1 MDPLT
6 IMLVALALVVCSYMA
21 WNIGAND
28 VANAMGTSVGSRALT
43 LKQAVIIA
51 AIFEF
56 SGAFFAGDAVTDTVR
71 KGILTVD
78 FTDTSVVDAAFSND
92 IALGFIAA
100 MMAAATWLTIATR
113 FGLPVSTTHSII
125 GGIIGVGLIL
135 EVKHNT
141 SLIDWEKVGDVV
153 MSWIASPLMGG
164 LVGFFSYWIIK
175 KTILETEEPEKRSMW
190 LAPILAFPTFFV
202 LGLALQFKALKG
214 LFSRLDDSGYIIKGE
229 WLGVKENGSFNP
241 LTPYCDPDATEITDV
256 CLNAVYEGAWF
267 PLNSIFIAIGIGSI
281 SSLILYLAL
290 RRIDI
295 QEESRGF
302 RGVERI
308 FVWLQIITAAYVAF
322 AHGANDRSNAIGPM
336 AAVWQVLS
344 SGPGTRLASEADVPL
359 WLVLLGSAGIAIGV
373 MTWGWRVMETIG
385 KKITDITPTRGFAA
399 EFGAATTIL
408 LFSMPFLAVP
418 VSTTHTLVGAV
429 VGVGLAGGA
438 KAVDFRVFGKIAASW
453 VASVPAAAFGSVVLF
468 VAATQGDSI
477 ESNAINM
484 IVILPI
490 AFIAV
495 GYAIWKSSGEIH
507 VEDALS
513 DAGGSKEGDLTPF
526 EVFHQHAQ
534 AVEKTVN
541 HMLDAIN
548 KACDGKD
555 PSNDIQA
562 TIESELDADNIKSA
576 LRELVNKDMRFG
588 IQVRSEDFLYMLTR
602 QDRIADYAQNVAE
615 QLAFRPLFDDK
626 EAKKNLKKMAQA
638 VASTVE
644 KYEDTV
650 EALRDYT
657 ISGETKA
664 ARNTII
670 QLIKEVNIKEHE
682 ADIVEAM
689 AAGYVFSNGEEAPL
703 AAMHMYRVLQ
713 RLDDVS
719 NSCEKAANAFLAHLD
734 K

>member
-1 MDPLT
+1 MEPITL
-6 IMLVALALVVCSYMA
+6 ILIGLALVVCAYMS

-56 SGAFFAGDAVTDTVR
+56 CGAFFAGDAVTDTVR
-71 KGILTVD
+71 KGILAVD
-78 FTDTSVVDAAFSND
+78 FSADYVDKEFSQDLAF
-92 IALGFIAA
+92 GFIAA
-100 MMAAATWLTIATR
+100 MMAAATWLTVATR

-125 GGIIGVGLIL
+125 GGILGIGLVL
-135 EVKHNT
+135 EVKHPDAGG
-141 SLIDWEKVGDVV
+141 LIDWDVVGKVV
-153 MSWIASPLMGG
+153 MSWVASPLMGA
-164 LVGFFSYWIIK
+164 LIAFFSYMIIK
-175 KTILETEEPEKRSMW
+175 KTILDSATPIQRSRW

-214 LFSRLDDSGYIIKGE
+214 FFGKAESNGWIADKYD
-229 WLGVKENGSFNP
+229 WLPVKENGVFNP
-241 LTPYCDPDATEITDV
+241 FAD
-256 CLNAVYEGAWF
+256 NAWF
-267 PLNSIFIAIGIGSI
+267 PIN
-281 SSLILYLAL
+281 SLILAAIIGTIASLCLYYVL
-290 RRIDI
+290 RRINI
-295 QEESRGF
+295 EEEHKGF

-344 SGPGTRLASEADVPL
+344 SDGQQLLDKAPIPI

-408 LFSMPFLAVP
+408 IFSMPFLAVP

-438 KAVDFRVFGKIAASW
+438 KAVDFRVFGKIAMSW
-453 VASVPAAAFGSVVLF
+453 VASVPVAAFGAVVLF
-468 VAATQGDSI
+468 VASGGEDL
-477 ESNAINM
+477 NM
-484 IVILPI
+484 IVLLPLS
-490 AFIAV
+490 FIAV
-495 GYAIWKSSGEIH
+495 GLAIWKSGGEVH

-513 DAGGSKEGDLTPF
+513 DVGGDGHSVTPF
-526 EVFHQHAQ
+526 ELFHQHAQ
-534 AVEKTVN
+534 EVEKTVE
-541 HMLDAIN
+541 HMLEAVN
-548 KACDGKD
+548 QACDGED
-555 PSNDIQA
+555 PSDSIQN
-562 TIESELDADNIKSA
+562 TIDAELIADNVKAEIRRMA
-576 LRELVNKDMRFG
+576 LHDMRFG
-588 IQVRSEDFLYMLTR
+588 VHVGVDDFLYMVTR

-615 QLAFRPLFDDK
+615 QLNFRPLFDDNK
-626 EAKKNLKKMAQA
+626 AKKMLKGMAKS
-638 VASTVE
+638 VAETVA

-650 EALRDYT
+650 EALRDFT
-657 ISGETKA
+657 ISGQTKA
-664 ARNTII
+664 AEIKLAR
-670 QLIKEVNIKEHE
+670 LIREVNIKEHE
-682 ADIVEAM
+682 TDVVEAE
-689 AAGYVFSNGEEAPL
+689 AAGYVFTNGDDEPL

-713 RLDDVS
+713 RLDDVA
-719 NSCEKAANAFLAHLD
+719 NACEKAANAFLPILN

>member
-1 MDPLT
+1 MEPLT
-6 IMLVALALVVCSYMA
+6 MMLVALALIVCAYMA

-43 LKQAVIIA
+43 LKQAVLIA
-51 AIFEF
+51 AVFEF

-78 FTDTSVVDAAFSND
+78 FLDPMVDELFSFD

-125 GGIIGVGLIL
+125 GGIIGIGLVL
-135 EVKHNT
+135 EIKHST
-141 SLIDWEKVGDVV
+141 SLINWEKVQTVV
-153 MSWIASPLMGG
+153 MSWVASPLLGG
-164 LVGFFSYWIIK
+164 TIAFFSYWIIK
-175 KTILETEEPEKRSMW
+175 KSILESEKPEDRSMW

-202 LGLALQFKALKG
+202 LGIALQFKALKG
-214 LFSRLDDSGYIIKGE
+214 FFSRAESNGWIEDKGAWLPYNPKDSGIP
-229 WLGVKENGSFNP
+229 GSWNP
-241 LTPYCDPDATEITDV
+241 LAET
-256 CLNAVYEGAWF
+256 AWL
-267 PLNSIFIAIGIGSI
+267 PLNSIILAAVIGAVA
-281 SSLILYLAL
+281 SLALYFVL

-295 QEESRGF
+295 KEEVRGF

-336 AAVWQVLS
+336 AAVWQVLG
-344 SGPGTRLASEADVPL
+344 SGGQLLEEADVPL

-373 MTWGWRVMETIG
+373 MTWGWRVMDTIG

-408 LFSMPFLAVP
+408 IFSMPFLAVP

-468 VAATQGDSI
+468 VAATQGTSS
-477 ESNAINM
+477 EANALNM

-513 DAGGSKEGDLTPF
+513 DAGGSEEKDTTPF

-541 HMLDAIN
+541 HMLDAVN

-555 PSNDIQA
+555 PSDDIQA
-562 TIESELDADNIKSA
+562 TIDSELDADNIKSE
-576 LRELVNKDMRFG
+576 LRDLVNKDMRFG
-588 IQVRSEDFLYMLTR
+588 IQVRSEDFLHMLTR

-615 QLAFRPLFDDK
+615 KLAFRPLFDNK
-626 EAKKNLKKMAQA
+626 QAKKNLKKMAEA
-638 VASTVE
+638 VAATVE

-664 ARNTII
+664 ARNSILE
-670 QLIKEVNIKEHE
+670 LIREVNLMEHE
-682 ADIVEAM
+682 ADLVEAM
-689 AAGYVFSNGEEAPL
+689 AAGYVFSNGDDEPL

-719 NSCEKAANAFLAHLD
+719 NACEKAANAFLAHLD